1 MHKRII
7 KQKKHTEHYQ
17 RDKLHSSIHASC
29 LSVRDFVGAA
39 ELTAKNVCDGVEE
52 WLEQKHEVTSA
63 DIRRVA
69 GTILYKYSPSA
80 AYIYV
85 TIQDVN

>member
-1 MHKRII
+1 MQKRII

-17 RDKLHSSIHASC
+17 RDKLHNSIHASC

-39 ELTAKNVCDGVEE
+39 ELTAKHVCDGVEE
-52 WLEQKHEVTSA
+52 WLEKKHEVTSA
-63 DIRRVA
+63 DVRRVA
-69 GTILYKYSPSA
+69 GTILYQYSPSA

-85 TIQDVN
+85 TIHDVN